1 MNSMNQTQLQMEPQT
16 TQNHSSANIFTDSPT
31 IDTSCEEEKKDVGA
45 TAPTGI
51 NISAGSTKTM
61 SPQTEKRPAENT
73 IEQDGPAIT
82 WYWRE
87 EQLPPIPEGRM
98 EIQRDT
104 PNGKVGSKQFAVSSW
119 EEVYAHVKKAYDR
132 TKYLPWYEQRNRT
145 SPCNFHVDVDDEK
158 SSETDFDE
166 NAYLKQIREDFNAH
180 GITEPW
186 KLQKSSG
193 AKNGK
198 YKVSYHI
205 TIPSVRFESHKHLK
219 QWFQN
224 KCIKTTEEGIN
235 KNGGKKTK
243 SIYKLGSTKIDMSVY
258 GKGAWRFPMCSKA
271 GSVRVLEY
279 KDEEMTL
286 EVFKSLSIHYIK
298 NNARTI
304 KVELSTHN
312 PIRRKRSHAEF
323 SSGGELSDGNKKR
336 YNLIGTFVWGN
347 TKDDGQDVTATS
359 NEWTCPFG
367 RDHNKKN
374 RQLKIKDHA
383 VYCYGCD
390 TETEIGEFHIINIL
404 INRREKN
411 ILFPRLLSFSSSSF
425 FFLLLLLLLIII

>member
-1 MNSMNQTQLQMEPQT
+1 MNPMNQKQLKMNKPQK
-16 TQNHSSANIFTDSPT
+16 TQNHSSDTTFTNPSTQNI
-31 IDTSCEEEKKDVGA
+31 SCEKEKTNKKGVGA

-51 NISAGSTKTM
+51 NTSAGSTKIM
-61 SPQTEKRPAENT
+61 SPQTEKRTAETN

-132 TKYLPWYEQRNRT
+132 TKYLPWYEQRDRT

-243 SIYKLGSTKIDMSVY
+243 NIYKLGSTKIDMSV
-258 GKGAWRFPMCSKA
+258 F
-271 GSVRVLEY
+271 
-279 KDEEMTL
+279 
-286 EVFKSLSIHYIK
+286 
-298 NNARTI
+298 
-304 KVELSTHN
+304 
-312 PIRRKRSHAEF
+312 
-323 SSGGELSDGNKKR
+323 
-336 YNLIGTFVWGN
+336 
-347 TKDDGQDVTATS
+347 
-359 NEWTCPFG
+359 
-367 RDHNKKN
+367 
-374 RQLKIKDHA
+374 
-383 VYCYGCD
+383 
-390 TETEIGEFHIINIL
+390 INIFSKTHS
-404 INRREKN
+404 IGPNQSH
-411 ILFPRLLSFSSSSF
+411 RLSVP
-425 FFLLLLLLLIII
+425 